1 MKREKH
7 HLAAEEID
15 AFERLPPVPERV
27 RDFWRDAAMTRGLDP
42 KSVLAAD
49 IWHDRY
55 SFTALPLGHGKHW
68 CWPMA
73 LGCGPRPQ
81 EMKST

>member
-7 HLAAEEID
+7 RLD
-15 AFERLPPVPERV
+15 AFEAERFDNLPPIPERI
-27 RDFWRDAAMTRGLDP
+27 RDFWRDAALTRGLDP

-49 IWHDRY
+49 IWRGRY
-55 SFTALPLGHGKHW
+55 SFTALPLGHGRHW

-73 LGCGPRPQ
+73 LECGPRPQ
-81 EMKST
+81 EVRA